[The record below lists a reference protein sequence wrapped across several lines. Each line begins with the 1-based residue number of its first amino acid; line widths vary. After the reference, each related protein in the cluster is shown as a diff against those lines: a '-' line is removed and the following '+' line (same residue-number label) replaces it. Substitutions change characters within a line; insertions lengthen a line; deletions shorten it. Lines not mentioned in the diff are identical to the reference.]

1 VRIDA
6 GVETGDEITPH
17 YDAMIAKIIAHGSH
31 RTEALDR
38 LQAALRDTVVA
49 GPRTNLGFLRRLLAT
64 RSVRECDLDTALIE
78 RERHALL
85 DATDTDTCGN
95 LVVYCHM
102 DANALPVRHEFVV
115 LQANVYDSLIGGTT
129 YLETNPGKF
138 SISSTTL
145 SLKNRAGTEDTTR
158 TITATAGAD
167 PITGLS

>member
-1 VRIDA
+1 
-6 GVETGDEITPH
+6 
-17 YDAMIAKIIAHGSH
+17 M
-31 RTEALDR
+31 ALY
-38 LQAALRDTVVA
+38 LR
-49 GPRTNLGFLRRLLAT
+49 
-64 RSVRECDLDTALIE
+64 EDTASQEILLGPFLDETDGATAENGLTI
-78 RERHALL
+78 ANTDIKLFKSGATSLTNKNSGGATYITSSSGLYYAVL

-95 LVVYCHM
+95 LVVFCHM

-145 SLKNRAGTEDTTR
+145 SLKNRAGAEDSTR

-167 PITGLS
+167 PVTGLS